1 MDLLKLI
8 SSKLKENPGA
18 IFGMLYP
25 YILTL
30 VVIVG
35 LYYVSKLD
43 FITKQKIP
51 AVVPDTTII
60 SDLPMVRARTVPA
73 IDIKKLAEPTTD
85 LLAAGKNIFVTMCA
99 SCHGEDGKGN
109 GPGAAALN
117 PPPRNFENEEG
128 WKNGITLSGIYTT
141 LQEGIPGTG
150 MISYEILT
158 PKDKFS
164 LIHYMRSE
172 FISNPPKVST
182 DELAALD
189 QLYNLSAGTDI
200 PAQIPVAD
208 AIQIVVEENLSKI
221 EKVNAALTNI
231 QNSSSEG
238 ANLFCKV
245 TDDEFIALSGLV
257 VDNEW
262 NDENS
267 FKKLLT
273 GNLNNNGFNGNI
285 FSINDNE
292 WSILFSFLK
301 NNI

>member
-1 MDLLKLI
+1 
-8 SSKLKENPGA
+8 
-18 IFGMLYP
+18 
-25 YILTL
+25 
-30 VVIVG
+30 
-35 LYYVSKLD
+35 
-43 FITKQKIP
+43 
-51 AVVPDTTII
+51 TI
-60 SDLPMVRARTVPA
+60 PA
-73 IDIKKLAEPTTD
+73 IDINNFVEPNAD
-85 LLAAGKNIFVTMCA
+85 LLKTGKNIFVTMCA

-109 GPGAAALN
+109 GPGAVALN
-117 PPPRNFENEEG
+117 PLPRNFENEEG

-164 LIHYMRSE
+164 LIHYIRSE
-172 FISNPPKVST
+172 FISNPTKVSP

-208 AIQIVVEENLSKI
+208 AIQIVVQENQSQI
-221 EKVNAALTNI
+221 EKVKTALTNI

-238 ANLFCKV
+238 AILFCKV

-257 VDNEW
+257 VDKDW

-267 FKKLLT
+267 FKKLIT
-273 GNLNNNGFNGNI
+273 RNLNSNGFNGKI
-285 FSINDNE
+285 IRINDNE
-292 WSILFSFLK
+292 WSMLFSFLK

>member
-30 VVIVG
+30 VVIIG

-43 FITKQKIP
+43 FITKQNIP

-73 IDIKKLAEPTTD
+73 VDIKNFAEPNVD
-85 LLAAGKNIFVTMCA
+85 LLKAGKNLFVTMCA

-117 PPPRNFENEEG
+117 PPPRNFEIEEG

-164 LIHYMRSE
+164 LIHYIRSE
-172 FISNPPKVST
+172 FISNPPKVGT

-208 AIQIVVEENLSKI
+208 AIQIVVEENLSQI
-221 EKVNAALTNI
+221 EKVKTALTNI

-238 ANLFCKV
+238 ANLFCRV
-245 TDDEFIALSGLV
+245 TDNEFIALSGLV
-257 VDNEW
+257 VHNVW

-267 FKKLLT
+267 FKKLLIRD
-273 GNLNNNGFNGNI
+273 LNNNGFNGKI

-292 WSILFSFLK
+292 WSMLFSFLK